1 MKKKKQKLS
10 DLWHLNF
17 VLTRKFYQIIS
28 RSVVQRQTL
37 PVKKTPT
44 ERVSVKVG
52 QRQDVNF
59 LFSGRKGMTDN
70 SKCGAQTHRQ
80 TCTNMYICT
89 QSHRVR

>member
-59 LFSGRKGMTDN
+59 LFSG
-70 SKCGAQTHRQ
+70 AQTHRQ

-89 QSHRVR
+89 QSHRVK